1 MDFKDLARRLAG
13 AGVLAICAHAQAQA
27 PSTFGTVIG
36 AGILCRDHVANH
48 YFYSYLKGNF
58 DKPYKRDGG
67 AYWFRA
73 PDTQLWGFPVVE
85 LMVSDESYPY
95 SFVGAVIDAAPD
107 KLEEAIRLQD
117 GLRFSVI
124 GGSARFPVKESN
136 TGTRIVFANNRA
148 KIFCAKFKSLPPA
161 LR

>member
-13 AGVLAICAHAQAQA
+13 ACVLAACAHAQAQA

-36 AGILCRDHVANH
+36 GGIMCRDHVANH

-67 AYWFRA
+67 AWWFRA
-73 PDTQLWGFPVVE
+73 PEAQLWGFPVVE

-95 SFVGAVIDAAPD
+95 SFVGAVVDAAPD

-117 GLRFSVI
+117 PFSI
-124 GGSARFPVKESN
+124 APDPRYLFMSERTARRWRTCCMASAAAAAS
-136 TGTRIVFANNRA
+136 
-148 KIFCAKFKSLPPA
+148 CC
-161 LR
+161 